1 LRGDWVTIPMS
12 ALGVVFVGNT
22 AALGMFGVGVLIRGY
37 TLRVTGI
44 DITQYYVPHGFMV
57 GAGIV
62 ALVQVIMTIS
72 QRAGATKAVGS
83 RSDEELRG
91 ALQMGAVGYV
101 AIAALIAVIGG
112 LTSELSWPMLIAFVI
127 YAAFAAF
134 IHELLGRI

>member
-83 RSDEELRG
+83 RSDQVLPG
-91 ALQMGAVGYV
+91 APHIAPLTYV
-101 AIAALIAVIGG
+101 ALP
-112 LTSELSWPMLIAFVI
+112 TPPPHS
-127 YAAFAAF
+127 
-134 IHELLGRI
+134 